1 MVKLLS
7 VIVPAYQQEKTIG
20 KDLKRIQDVLDKL
33 RYDYEIICVVDGE
46 VDKTR
51 EAAENAANKKIKVF
65 GYEQNNGKGY
75 AVRYGMVRSRGDYV
89 LFIDA
94 GMEIDPNGISM
105 LLEHLEWYNADIIV
119 GSKLHPAS
127 KVRYSLSRRFLSFGY
142 RLLVR
147 FFTGLRVSDTQA
159 GIKIFRREVLGDVLP
174 RLMVKRFAFDLEM
187 LSVAHRLG
195 YKRIY
200 EAPIEL
206 DYTFS
211 PLSNAASWQS
221 IKNMLVDTL
230 AIFYRL
236 HILRYYDN
244 KNQHRWKNEQ
254 DLDILD
260 IKTKIQ

>member
-20 KDLKRIQDVLDKL
+20 KDLKRIQNVLNKL

-51 EAAENAANKKIKVF
+51 ETAENVANEKIKVV
-65 GYEQNNGKGY
+65 GYKQNNGKGY
-75 AVRYGMVRSRGDYV
+75 AVRYGMARSRGDYV

-105 LLEHLEWYNADIIV
+105 LMEHLEWYNADIIV

-127 KVRYSLSRRFLSFGY
+127 KVKYSYSRRILSFGY

-159 GIKIFRREVLGDVLP
+159 GIKIFRRQVLTDVLP

-221 IKNMLVDTL
+221 IKNMLIDTL

-236 HILRYYDN
+236 HILRYYDD
-244 KNQHRWKNEQ
+244 KNHHRWKNEQ
-254 DLDILD
+254 GLEVKL
-260 IKTKIQ
+260 

>member
-1 MVKLLS
+1 MAKLLS
-7 VIVPAYQQEKTIG
+7 VIIPAYRQEKTIAQ
-20 KDLKRIQDVLDKL
+20 DLKRIQEVLGGL
-33 RYDYEIICVVDGE
+33 RYDYEMICVVDGE

-51 EAAENAANKKIKVF
+51 EQAEKVANEKIKVV
-65 GYEQNNGKGY
+65 GYKENHGKGY
-75 AVRYGMVRSRGDYV
+75 AIRYGMVRSSGDYV

-127 KVRYSLSRRFLSFGY
+127 KVHYSLSRRILSFGY

-159 GIKIFRREVLGDVLP
+159 GIKIFRREVLADTLP

-187 LSVAHRLG
+187 LSVAHYLG
-195 YKRIY
+195 YKRIF

-206 DYTFS
+206 DYTFA
-211 PLSNAASWQS
+211 PLSNAATWRG
-221 IKNMLVDTL
+221 IKDMLIDTL

-236 HILRYYDN
+236 HILHYYDD
-244 KNQHRWKNEQ
+244 KNAKYWKKEE
-254 DLDILD
+254 DLGMEPHG
-260 IKTKIQ
+260 

>member
-1 MVKLLS
+1 MAKLLS
-7 VIVPAYQQEKTIG
+7 VIVPAYQQEKTIA
-20 KDLKRIQDVLDKL
+20 KDLERIKKVLAKL
-33 RYDYEIICVVDGE
+33 RYDYEMICVVDGQ
-46 VDKTR
+46 VDKTWER
-51 EAAENAANKKIKVF
+51 AEKAANEKIKVV
-65 GYEQNNGKGY
+65 GYQQNHGKGY
-75 AVRYGMVRSRGDYV
+75 AVRFGMAKSRGDFV

-127 KVRYSLSRRFLSFGY
+127 KVKYSRGRRLLSFGY

-147 FFTGLRVSDTQA
+147 LFTGLKIADTQA
-159 GIKIFRREVLGDVLP
+159 GIKIFRREVLADTLP
-174 RLMVKRFAFDLEM
+174 RLMVKRFAFDLEI

-195 YKRIY
+195 YRKIF

-211 PLSNAASWQS
+211 PLSRAATWQG
-221 IKNMLVDTL
+221 IKDMLIDTL

-236 HILRYYDN
+236 HILRYYDD
-244 KNQHRWKNEQ
+244 KNAGHWRPEP
-254 DLDILD
+254 DLGV
-260 IKTKIQ
+260 KSYG